1 MATTGVAIRLRGG
14 LRRLWGAWIA
24 VQVEFQGRYSVARL
38 HALHDYMTNLSTKRL
53 VLICLL
59 TPLPCLA
66 LGLLNDAMPLAPPE
80 AGVYENWRLWLRA
93 WAVTC
98 FVDGSVVLQMGQ
110 TTPRL
115 RMQAR
120 HVLTIGLLAGT
131 ISIAVVFAAAA
142 LLVFPLPFGMLVA
155 APPSVLVM
163 FVCFVYIW
171 GPQWRVDAA
180 LRRDVKRQMEVFTCQ
195 VTLTFV
201 YPLYIFGFVSFRGSS
216 QTLFVIVLPFIKL
229 AGKNWISRTLADQHD
244 VKPETVIFNVEVFN
258 ALYVSNALQNASS
271 LTATAAIMAV
281 DLLQF
286 WLSMLDVMEVLKGVK
301 QLMAKIPHG
310 HPVGSE
316 SFLQLALRMVAI
328 EAKRKATA
336 TIPTGVETWK
346 SGNFSSKENGLD
358 AQRDAEALV
367 PFAASNKTQSHGKR
381 ILPLR
386 AQVFP
391 ICPPSHR
398 TPLHLQTRIHPDIQ
412 SPTAWKAVAAVD
424 PGASLS
430 LEAIFS
436 REERLLFIR
445 KTARVLFIT
454 EYIVL
459 VEYTEVVLPIVY
471 SMAASSHVLEGL
483 HRMVLFQLP
492 NCAYYPSLAGL
503 SSAQFWATVAN
514 VLSYG
519 ALEFASLLM
528 TIVVLKHMLGFASFR
543 QLAFVLDTQ
552 AELVQTKLVVWFV
565 YIMQV
570 SLVHLGA
577 FRVAFLEL
585 EGVVADLTEQF
596 RV

>member
-1 MATTGVAIRLRGG
+1 MS
-14 LRRLWGAWIA
+14 
-24 VQVEFQGRYSVARL
+24 VQVELQGRYSVARL

-66 LGLLNDAMPLAPPE
+66 FGLLNDAMPLAPPE
-80 AGVYENWRLWLRA
+80 AGVYANWRLWIRA
-93 WAVTC
+93 WAATC

-110 TTPRL
+110 STPRL
-115 RMQAR
+115 KMQAR

-131 ISIAVVFAAAA
+131 ISIAVVFIAAA
-142 LLVFPLPFGMLVA
+142 LLVFPLPFGMLAA

-163 FVCFVYIW
+163 FVCFAYIW

-180 LRRDVKRQMEVFTCQ
+180 LRRDVKRQMDVFTCQ
-195 VTLTFV
+195 VALTFV

-229 AGKNWISRTLADQHD
+229 VGKNWISRTLADQHD

-271 LTATAAIMAV
+271 LSATGAIMAV

-286 WLSMLDVMEVLKGVK
+286 WLSMLDVMEVLKDVK
-301 QLMAKIPHG
+301 QLMTKIPHG
-310 HPVGSE
+310 HPVASE
-316 SFLQLALRMVAI
+316 NFLQLALRMVAV

-336 TIPTGVETWK
+336 KIPTGGETWK

-358 AQRDAEALV
+358 AQRDAEALA
-367 PFAASNKTQSHGKR
+367 PFAASNRTEAMGKISCRCEHRSSLSAHQVIVLRCALKPAYTR
-381 ILPLR
+381 I
-386 AQVFP
+386 
-391 ICPPSHR
+391 PSHL
-398 TPLHLQTRIHPDIQ
+398 PP
-412 SPTAWKAVAAVD
+412 
-424 PGASLS
+424 
-430 LEAIFS
+430 
-436 REERLLFIR
+436 
-445 KTARVLFIT
+445 RVLFIT
-454 EYIVL
+454 EYLVL

-471 SMAASSHVLEGL
+471 STTASSLMLWRVEGQAIDGRCSFVVAALGL

-492 NCAYYPSLAGL
+492 NCAYYPSLAEL
-503 SSAQFWATVAN
+503 SSAQFWATITN

-519 ALEFASLLM
+519 ALEFASLIM
-528 TIVVLKHMLGFASFR
+528 TIVILQRVLGLASLR

-585 EGVVADLTEQF
+585 EDMCSWSE
-596 RV
+596 